1 MKLKEYLKN
10 IQDFIKKNP
19 KSADY
24 EVIMSS
30 DDEGNSFQK
39 VIYGPSLMQVDSL
52 EDYYLEISEDNT
64 NPNTVCI
71 N

>member
-1 MKLKEYLKN
+1 MKLKEYIKNLK
-10 IQDFIKKNP
+10 DFVKEHPQSIE
-19 KSADY
+19 Y

-30 DDEGNSFQK
+30 DDEGNSFQS

-52 EDYYLEISEDNT
+52 QDYHLEISEDQK